1 MEERTANYPG
11 YRDESTMKVIRHE
24 SLGIYIYS
32 KPKNQCER
40 DYNDNMTEKAE
51 GIRCRHFESIVN
63 ERYDFFDK
71 ETRRVTSLPTSR
83 RRQKRRT
90 PSGRTCTSTSRGSA
104 RVSAPSER
112 SPLTSV
118 SSSWSI
124 CRQHRRYTA
133 LKRNCTPTLLQVI
146 GQPTPN
152 RVQSYSFELPRC
164 EGGRVKL
171 NLPRSTPHRLS

>member
-1 MEERTANYPG
+1 MATSE
-11 YRDESTMKVIRHE
+11 
-24 SLGIYIYS
+24 GIPSSIDIEFLELNDNPYIYS
-32 KPKNQCER
+32 KPKNQRER